1 MFLEKI
7 DTPAAL
13 KTLDIPELK
22 TLADE
27 LRADLLSVLSE
38 HPGHFAPNFGTVE
51 LAIALH
57 TVFDTPRDKIVW
69 DIGHQAY
76 PHKLLTGRREAFHT
90 LRQQDGLS
98 GFLSRAESEY
108 DVFGAGH
115 ASTSIAAALGI
126 AAARDLTNADYKVV
140 AVIGDG
146 GLTGGIALEG
156 LNAAGSLGTQQKPQD
171 LLVLLN
177 DNQMSI
183 SATVGALGHHLKAH
197 LEATDI
203 KDLTD
208 LYRNGFFSFSKHFHT
223 LTSSANYNVLRS
235 GVKELLHYLSPEAKA
250 LASKVEAALKPGT
263 LFEELGFRYF
273 GPIDG
278 NDLDALIPVLTGI
291 RQLSG
296 PILLHLWTE
305 KGRGYPPAEADPV
318 GFYSVS
324 APFDVK
330 TGKKVR
336 KGQAP
341 ARHQEGAR
349 IPTYTEVFSQTLTEL
364 ARRDARIVGVT
375 AAMPGGTGLDTFA
388 EIFPN
393 RCFDLGLA
401 EQCAVTFA
409 AGLATEGLRP
419 VVAIYST
426 FLQRGYDQ
434 VLHDVCI
441 QNLPVI
447 FALDRAGLVGADGP
461 THHGVF
467 DLAYLRSIPN
477 MVVMAP
483 KDENELRHAV
493 KTALAYEEGPIAFR
507 YPRGT
512 GVGVKMEEKPSA
524 FPIGKGELVREG
536 HDILIVA
543 IGNRVHP
550 ALTAAKKLEELGIS
564 TAVINAR
571 FVKPLD
577 TELILSLAERIGN
590 VITVED
596 GVLMGGFGSSV
607 LEALADAGVPGV
619 QVTRL
624 GIPDTFIEHGA
635 TAQLHAFC
643 RCDENA
649 IVRAAL
655 SQMGTDGHR
664 WAQMGTT

>member
-1 MFLEKI
+1 MLLENI
-7 DTPAAL
+7 DNPAAL
-13 KTLDIPELK
+13 KTLATAELK
-22 TLADE
+22 TLAE
-27 LRADLLSVLSE
+27 EMRAYLLAVLSE

-76 PHKLLTGRREAFHT
+76 PHKLLTGRRDAFPT
-90 LRQQDGLS
+90 LRQLDGIS

-115 ASTSIAAALGI
+115 SSTSIAAALGI
-126 AAARDLTNADYKVV
+126 AAARDLTNADYKVA

-146 GLTGGIALEG
+146 GLTGGMALEG
-156 LNAAGSLGTQQKPQD
+156 LNATGALGTQKSQKD
-171 LLVLLN
+171 LLVILN

-183 SATVGALGHHLKAH
+183 SATVGALGHHLKAY
-197 LEATDI
+197 LET
-203 KDLTD
+203 
-208 LYRNGFFSFSKHFHT
+208 SKHFHT
-223 LTSSANYNVLRS
+223 LTSSPNYNFLRS
-235 GVKELLHYLSPEAKA
+235 GVKELINHISPEAKA

-324 APFDVK
+324 GPFNLK
-330 TGKKVR
+330 TGKTTRQKS
-336 KGQAP
+336 
-341 ARHQEGAR
+341 R
-349 IPTYTEVFSQTLTEL
+349 IPTYTEVFSQTLTQL
-364 ARRDARIVGVT
+364 ARRDARVVGVT

-388 EIFPN
+388 DAFPN

-426 FLQRGYDQ
+426 FLQRAYDQ
-434 VLHDVCI
+434 VLHDVCL

-467 DLAYLRSIPN
+467 DFAYLRSIPN
-477 MVVMAP
+477 MVIMAP
-483 KDENELRHAV
+483 KDENELQHAV
-493 KTALAYEEGPIAFR
+493 KTALEYQDGPIAFR
-507 YPRGT
+507 YPRGA
-512 GVGVKMEEKPSA
+512 GIGVKMEEMPKA
-524 FPIGKGELVREG
+524 FPIGRGELVREG
-536 HDILIVA
+536 DDILIVA
-543 IGNRVHP
+543 VGNRVHP
-550 ALTAAKKLEELGIS
+550 ALAAAKTLEENGIS
-564 TAVINAR
+564 AAVINAR

-577 TELILSLAERIGN
+577 TALILPLAERIGK

-596 GVLMGGFGSSV
+596 GVVMGGFGSAV
-607 LEALADAGVPGV
+607 LEALLDKGMTGV
-619 QVTRL
+619 QVKRL
-624 GIPDTFIEHGA
+624 GIPDAFVEHGD
-635 TAQLHAFC
+635 TSQLYALC
-643 RCDENA
+643 GCDENG
-649 IVRAAL
+649 VLR
-655 SQMGTDGHR
+655 SVETMMR
-664 WAQMGTT
+664 

>member
-1 MFLEKI
+1 MLLENI

-13 KTLDIPELK
+13 KTLATAELK
-22 TLADE
+22 TLAE
-27 LRADLLSVLSE
+27 EMRAYLLAVLSE

-76 PHKLLTGRREAFHT
+76 PHKLLTGRRDAFPT
-90 LRQQDGLS
+90 LRQLDGIS

-115 ASTSIAAALGI
+115 SSTSIAAALGI
-126 AAARDLTNADYKVV
+126 AAARDLTNADYKVA

-146 GLTGGIALEG
+146 GLTGGMALEG
-156 LNAAGSLGTQQKPQD
+156 LNATGALGTQKSQKD
-171 LLVLLN
+171 LLVILN

-183 SATVGALGHHLKAH
+183 SATVGALGHHLKAY
-197 LEATDI
+197 LET
-203 KDLTD
+203 
-208 LYRNGFFSFSKHFHT
+208 SKHFHT
-223 LTSSANYNVLRS
+223 LTSSPNYNFLRS
-235 GVKELLHYLSPEAKA
+235 GVKELINHISPEAKA

-324 APFDVK
+324 GPFNLK
-330 TGKKVR
+330 TGKTTRQKS
-336 KGQAP
+336 
-341 ARHQEGAR
+341 R
-349 IPTYTEVFSQTLTEL
+349 IPTYTEVFSQTLTQL

-388 EIFPN
+388 DAFPN

-426 FLQRGYDQ
+426 FLQRAYDQ
-434 VLHDVCI
+434 VLHDVCL

-467 DLAYLRSIPN
+467 DFAYLRSIPN
-477 MVVMAP
+477 MVIMAP
-483 KDENELRHAV
+483 KDENELQHAV
-493 KTALAYEEGPIAFR
+493 KTALEYQDGPIAFR
-507 YPRGT
+507 YPRGA
-512 GVGVKMEEKPSA
+512 GIGVKMEEMPKA
-524 FPIGKGELVREG
+524 FPIGSGELVREG
-536 HDILIVA
+536 DDILIVA
-543 IGNRVHP
+543 VGNRVHP
-550 ALTAAKKLEELGIS
+550 ALAAAKTLEENDIS
-564 TAVINAR
+564 AAVINAR

-577 TELILSLAERIGN
+577 TALILPLAERIGK

-596 GVLMGGFGSSV
+596 GVVMGGFGSAV
-607 LEALADAGVPGV
+607 LEALSDAGMTGV
-619 QVTRL
+619 QVKRL
-624 GIPDTFIEHGA
+624 GIPDAFVEHGD
-635 TAQLHAFC
+635 TSQLYALC
-643 RCDENA
+643 GCDENG
-649 IVRAAL
+649 ILRSVETMMR
-655 SQMGTDGHR
+655 
-664 WAQMGTT
+664 

>member
-1 MFLEKI
+1 MLLEKI

-13 KTLDIPELK
+13 KTLDTAALK
-22 TLADE
+22 TLAAE
-27 LRADLLSVLSE
+27 MRAYLLAVLSE

-57 TVFDTPRDKIVW
+57 TVFDTPHDKIVW

-76 PHKLLTGRREAFHT
+76 PHKLLTGRRDAFPT
-90 LRQQDGLS
+90 LRQLDGIS
-98 GFLSRAESEY
+98 GFLSRNESEY

-115 ASTSIAAALGI
+115 SSTSIAAALGI

-146 GLTGGIALEG
+146 GLTGGMALEG
-156 LNAAGSLGTQQKPQD
+156 LNAAGSLGTQKSQTN
-171 LLVLLN
+171 LLVILN

-197 LEATDI
+197 LET
-203 KDLTD
+203 
-208 LYRNGFFSFSKHFHT
+208 SKHFHT
-223 LTSSANYNVLRS
+223 LTSSPNYNFLRS
-235 GVKELLHYLSPEAKA
+235 GVKELMNHISPEAKA

-296 PILLHLWTE
+296 PILLHLSTE

-324 APFDVK
+324 GPFNLK
-330 TGKKVR
+330 TGKSTRQKS
-336 KGQAP
+336 
-341 ARHQEGAR
+341 R
-349 IPTYTEVFSQTLTEL
+349 IPTYTEVFSQTLTQL
-364 ARRDARIVGVT
+364 AQRDARIVGVT
-375 AAMPGGTGLDTFA
+375 AAMPSGTGLDTFA
-388 EIFPN
+388 DAFPN

-426 FLQRGYDQ
+426 FLQRAYDQ
-434 VLHDVCI
+434 VLHDVCL

-477 MVVMAP
+477 LVVMAP
-483 KDENELRHAV
+483 KDENELQHAL
-493 KTALAYEEGPIAFR
+493 KTALEYQEGPIAFR
-507 YPRGT
+507 YPRGA
-512 GVGVKMEEKPSA
+512 GVGVKMEEMPKA
-524 FPIGKGELVREG
+524 FPIGRGELVREG
-536 HDILIVA
+536 DDILIVA
-543 IGNRVHP
+543 VGNRVHP
-550 ALTAAKKLEELGIS
+550 ALAAAKTLEDNGIS
-564 TAVINAR
+564 VAAINAR

-577 TELILSLAERIGN
+577 TSLILPMAERIGK

-596 GVLMGGFGSSV
+596 GVVMGGFGSTV
-607 LEALADAGVPGV
+607 LEALSDAGMPGV
-619 QVTRL
+619 QVKRL
-624 GIPDTFIEHGA
+624 GIPDAFVEHGD
-635 TAQLHAFC
+635 TSQLYALC
-643 RCDENA
+643 GCDENG
-649 IVRAAL
+649 IIRAVETMMQAP
-655 SQMGTDGHR
+655 SPARQIR
-664 WAQMGTT
+664 SPR

>member
-1 MFLEKI
+1 MLLEKI

-13 KTLDIPELK
+13 KTLDTAALK
-22 TLADE
+22 TLAE
-27 LRADLLSVLSE
+27 EMRAYLLAVLSE

-57 TVFDTPRDKIVW
+57 TVFDTPHDKIVW

-76 PHKLLTGRREAFHT
+76 PHKLLTGRRDAFPT
-90 LRQQDGLS
+90 LRQLDGIS

-115 ASTSIAAALGI
+115 SSTSIAAALGI
-126 AAARDLTNADYKVV
+126 AAARDLTNADHKVV

-146 GLTGGIALEG
+146 GLTGGMALEG
-156 LNAAGSLGTQQKPQD
+156 LNAAGSLGTQKSQTN
-171 LLVLLN
+171 LLVILN

-197 LEATDI
+197 LEI
-203 KDLTD
+203 
-208 LYRNGFFSFSKHFHT
+208 SKHFHT
-223 LTSSANYNVLRS
+223 LTSSPNYNFLRS
-235 GVKELLHYLSPEAKA
+235 GVKELMNHISPEAKA

-296 PILLHLWTE
+296 PILLHLSTE

-324 APFDVK
+324 GPFNLK
-330 TGKKVR
+330 TGKTTRQKS
-336 KGQAP
+336 
-341 ARHQEGAR
+341 R
-349 IPTYTEVFSQTLTEL
+349 IPTYTEVFSQTLTQL
-364 ARRDARIVGVT
+364 AQRDARIVGVT

-388 EIFPN
+388 DAFPN

-426 FLQRGYDQ
+426 FLQRAYDQ
-434 VLHDVCI
+434 VLHDVCL

-477 MVVMAP
+477 LVVMAP
-483 KDENELRHAV
+483 KDENELQHAL
-493 KTALAYEEGPIAFR
+493 KTALEYQDGPIAFR

-512 GVGVKMEEKPSA
+512 GVGVKMEEMPKA

-536 HDILIVA
+536 DDILIVA
-543 IGNRVHP
+543 VGNRVHP
-550 ALTAAKKLEELGIS
+550 ALAAAKILEENSIS
-564 TAVINAR
+564 VAVINAR

-577 TELILSLAERIGN
+577 TGLILPMAERIGK

-596 GVLMGGFGSSV
+596 GVVMGGFGSTV
-607 LEALADAGVPGV
+607 LEALSDAGITGV
-619 QVTRL
+619 QVKRL
-624 GIPDTFIEHGA
+624 GIPDAFVEHGD
-635 TAQLHAFC
+635 TSQLYALC
-643 RCDENA
+643 GCDENG
-649 IVRAAL
+649 IIRAVETMMQAP
-655 SQMGTDGHR
+655 SPARQIR
-664 WAQMGTT
+664 SPR

>member
-1 MFLEKI
+1 MLLEKI

-13 KTLDIPELK
+13 KTLDTAALK
-22 TLADE
+22 TLAE
-27 LRADLLSVLSE
+27 EMRAYLLAVLSE

-57 TVFDTPRDKIVW
+57 TVFDTPHDKIVW

-76 PHKLLTGRREAFHT
+76 PHKLLTGRRDAFPT
-90 LRQQDGLS
+90 LRQLNGIS

-115 ASTSIAAALGI
+115 SSTSIAAALGI

-146 GLTGGIALEG
+146 GLTGGMALEG
-156 LNAAGSLGTQQKPQD
+156 LNAAGSLGTQKSQTN
-171 LLVLLN
+171 LLVILN

-197 LEATDI
+197 LET
-203 KDLTD
+203 
-208 LYRNGFFSFSKHFHT
+208 SKHFHT
-223 LTSSANYNVLRS
+223 LTSSPNYNFLRS
-235 GVKELLHYLSPEAKA
+235 GVKELMNHISPEAKA

-296 PILLHLWTE
+296 PILLHLSTE

-324 APFDVK
+324 GPFNLK
-330 TGKKVR
+330 TGKTTRQKS
-336 KGQAP
+336 
-341 ARHQEGAR
+341 R
-349 IPTYTEVFSQTLTEL
+349 IPTYTEVFSQTLTQL
-364 ARRDARIVGVT
+364 AQRDARIVGVT
-375 AAMPGGTGLDTFA
+375 AAMPGGTGLDAFA
-388 EIFPN
+388 DAFPN

-426 FLQRGYDQ
+426 FLQRAYDQ

-477 MVVMAP
+477 LVVLAP
-483 KDENELRHAV
+483 KDENELQHAL
-493 KTALAYEEGPIAFR
+493 KTALAYQDGPIAFR

-512 GVGVKMEEKPSA
+512 GVGVKMEEMPKA
-524 FPIGKGELVREG
+524 FPIGRGELVREG
-536 HDILIVA
+536 DDILIVA
-543 IGNRVHP
+543 VGNRVHP
-550 ALTAAKKLEELGIS
+550 ALAAAKTLEENGIS
-564 TAVINAR
+564 VAVINAR

-577 TELILSLAERIGN
+577 TALILPMAERIGK

-596 GVLMGGFGSSV
+596 GVVMGGFGSTV
-607 LEALADAGVPGV
+607 LEALSDAGMTGV
-619 QVTRL
+619 QVKRL
-624 GIPDTFIEHGA
+624 GIPDAFVEHGD
-635 TAQLHAFC
+635 TSQLYALC
-643 RCDENA
+643 GCDENG
-649 IVRAAL
+649 IIRAVETMMQAP
-655 SQMGTDGHR
+655 SPARQIR
-664 WAQMGTT
+664 SPR

>member
-1 MFLEKI
+1 MLLEKI

-13 KTLDIPELK
+13 KTLDTAALK
-22 TLADE
+22 TLAE
-27 LRADLLSVLSE
+27 EMRAYLLAVLSE
-38 HPGHFAPNFGTVE
+38 HPGHFAPNFGAVE

-57 TVFDTPRDKIVW
+57 TVFDTPHDKIVW

-76 PHKLLTGRREAFHT
+76 PHKLLTGRRDAFPT
-90 LRQQDGLS
+90 LRQLDGIS

-115 ASTSIAAALGI
+115 SSTSIAAALGI

-146 GLTGGIALEG
+146 GLTGGMALEG
-156 LNAAGSLGTQQKPQD
+156 LNAAGSLGTQKSQTN
-171 LLVLLN
+171 LLVILN

-197 LEATDI
+197 LEI
-203 KDLTD
+203 
-208 LYRNGFFSFSKHFHT
+208 SKHFHT
-223 LTSSANYNVLRS
+223 LTSSPNYNFLRS
-235 GVKELLHYLSPEAKA
+235 GVKELMNHISPEAKA

-296 PILLHLWTE
+296 PILLHLSTE

-324 APFDVK
+324 GPFNLK
-330 TGKKVR
+330 TGKTTRQKS
-336 KGQAP
+336 
-341 ARHQEGAR
+341 R
-349 IPTYTEVFSQTLTEL
+349 IPTYTEVFSQTLTQL
-364 ARRDARIVGVT
+364 AQRDARIVGVT

-388 EIFPN
+388 DAFPN

-426 FLQRGYDQ
+426 FLQRAYDQ
-434 VLHDVCI
+434 VLHDVCL

-477 MVVMAP
+477 LVVMAP
-483 KDENELRHAV
+483 KDENELQHAL
-493 KTALAYEEGPIAFR
+493 KTALEYQDGPIAFR
-507 YPRGT
+507 YPRGA
-512 GVGVKMEEKPSA
+512 GVGVKMEEMPKA
-524 FPIGKGELVREG
+524 FPIGRGELVREG
-536 HDILIVA
+536 DDILIVA
-543 IGNRVHP
+543 VGNRVHP
-550 ALTAAKKLEELGIS
+550 ALAAAKTLEENGIS
-564 TAVINAR
+564 VAVINAR

-577 TELILSLAERIGN
+577 TGLILPMAERIGK

-596 GVLMGGFGSSV
+596 GVVMGGFGSTV
-607 LEALADAGVPGV
+607 LEALSDAGMTGV
-619 QVTRL
+619 QVKRL
-624 GIPDTFIEHGA
+624 GIPDAFVEHGD
-635 TAQLHAFC
+635 TSQLYALC
-643 RCDENA
+643 GCDENG
-649 IVRAAL
+649 IIRAVETMMQAP
-655 SQMGTDGHR
+655 SPARQIR
-664 WAQMGTT
+664 SPR